1 MTKLN
6 KGNLIFKVVLG
17 VFLTLSSCK
26 ESEAAPKVEESKPSV
41 ETVAPFGKVSFD
53 FYPTSTTGV
62 VIQREG
68 FAFSYSEEFE
78 QSEWVAYVL
87 TSDDFSNRNFNRP
100 FFIEDPKV
108 KTRSADWRNYKKSGY
123 DKGHL
128 CPAGDRKSSYK
139 AFEETFYTS
148 NISPQLHGF
157 NDGVWNRLEQKVRY
171 WAKKYD
177 GLYVVTGG
185 VLSDNL
191 KSIGEENVAVPNYFY
206 KILMTRD
213 GKRMIG
219 FLVPH
224 EDSEK
229 ALYEFVMD
237 VDTIEKMT
245 GIDFFPKLPDTLENK
260 MEKSN
265 DYKEWSF

>member
-1 MTKLN
+1 MLKLN
-6 KGNLIFKVVLG
+6 KRNLICKVVLALFC
-17 VFLTLSSCK
+17 VLSSCK
-26 ESEAAPKVEESKPSV
+26 ENEAIPNEEELKPSI
-41 ETVAPFGKVSFD
+41 ETAVHPVAVSFD

-78 QSEWVAYVL
+78 QSEWVAYTL
-87 TSDDFSNRNFNRP
+87 SSLDFSNRDFNRP

-108 KTRSADWRNYKKSGY
+108 KSGSADWRNYKKSGY

-148 NISPQLHGF
+148 NISPQLHSF

-191 KSIGEENVAVPNYFY
+191 KTIGEEKVAVPNYFY
-206 KILMTRD
+206 KILMTKD
-213 GKRMIG
+213 KKKMIG

-237 VDTIEKMT
+237 VDTIEKLT
-245 GIDFFPKLPDTLENK
+245 GIDFFPKLPDTVENK
-260 MEKSN
+260 MEQSN

>member
-1 MTKLN
+1 MAKLI
-6 KGNLIFKVVLG
+6 KRNLIFKVVLG
-17 VFLTLSSCK
+17 LFFTLFSCK
-26 ESEAAPKVEESKPSV
+26 QNEMAPKEEVWNPSV
-41 ETVAPFGKVSFD
+41 ETVTPVITLSFY

-78 QSEWVAYVL
+78 QSEWVAYSL
-87 TSDDFSNRNFNRP
+87 SSLDFSNRNFNRP

-108 KTRSADWRNYKKSGY
+108 KSRSADWRNYKKSGY

-148 NISPQLHGF
+148 NISPQLHEF

-206 KILMTRD
+206 KILMTKD
-213 GKRMIG
+213 GKKMIG

-237 VDTIEKMT
+237 VNTIEKMT
-245 GIDFFPKLPDTLENK
+245 GIDFFPKLPDAVENK

>member
-1 MTKLN
+1 MLKLN
-6 KGNLIFKVVLG
+6 TRNLIYKVVLALFC
-17 VFLTLSSCK
+17 VLSSCK
-26 ESEAAPKVEESKPSV
+26 ENEAISNEEELKPSI
-41 ETVAPFGKVSFD
+41 ETDAHAVAVSFD

-62 VIQREG
+62 VIQHEG

-78 QSEWVAYVL
+78 QSEWVAYTL
-87 TSDDFSNRNFNRP
+87 SSLDFSNRNFNRP

-108 KTRSADWRNYKKSGY
+108 KSGSADWRNYKKSGY

-128 CPAGDRKSSYK
+128 CPAGDRKSTYK

-148 NISPQLHGF
+148 NISPQLHSF

-191 KSIGEENVAVPNYFY
+191 KTIGEENVAVPNYFY
-206 KILMTRD
+206 KILMTKDR
-213 GKRMIG
+213 KKMIG

-224 EDSEK
+224 EESEK
-229 ALYEFVMD
+229 ALYEFAID
-237 VDTIEKMT
+237 VDAIEKLT
-245 GIDFFPKLPDTLENK
+245 GIDFFPKLPDTVENK
-260 MEKSN
+260 MEQSN